1 MKKIEKLDTE
11 VKIGKIVEEDK
22 VYYIVEFDK
31 DGNELEKFAIDELC
45 EPYINKEFVQ
55 FSIKYSKEI

>member
-11 VKIGKIVEEDK
+11 LKIGKIVKEDDSFF
-22 VYYIVEFDK
+22 IVEFDK
-31 DGNELEKFAIDELC
+31 DGNELEKFAINELC

-55 FSIKYSKEI
+55 FCIKYSKEI

>member
-11 VKIGKIVEEDK
+11 LKIGKMVKEDDSFF
-22 VYYIVEFDK
+22 IVEFDK
-31 DGNELEKFAIDELC
+31 DGNELEKFAINELC

-55 FSIKYSKEI
+55 FCIKYSKEI